1 MESWITQALPG
12 AVAYAASLL
21 GDREKADDIVQD
33 CVCRLL
39 LHAARYDLPADGRR
53 LLFRSITNAC
63 INLVTR
69 ERPTT
74 SIDELGRA
82 SAQESWEFEDTTAIE
97 PSSLAI
103 IQEMRTMVHNGLNTL
118 PIRQRSALE
127 LWSFGYSA
135 TEIAEML
142 SISVG
147 HARVTIHRATKAL
160 EEYLIVQGVR
170 SEER

>member
-1 MESWITQALPG
+1 MDSWITHALPG

-21 GDREKADDIVQD
+21 GDREKADDIVQG

-39 LHAARYDLPADGRR
+39 VHAARYDLQREGRR
-53 LLFRSITNAC
+53 LLFRSITNVC

-69 ERPTT
+69 ERPGV

-82 SAQESWEFEDTTAIE
+82 SLDGPWEFEDVTASE

-103 IQEMRTMVHNGLNTL
+103 TEEMRTLVHKGLSTL
-118 PIRQRSALE
+118 PIRQRSAIE

-135 TEIAEML
+135 IEIADML
-142 SISVG
+142 SMTAG
-147 HARVTIHRATKAL
+147 NARVTIHRARKSL
-160 EEYLIVQGVR
+160 EDFLVGQGIR
-170 SEER
+170 RDGE